1 MGAIHTV
8 CLRSWKVL
16 SLLAQGPSTA
26 PALAGAEAVS
36 GCTSKHCWPKTPKI
50 SVPGR
55 KLILDPHF
63 PTWHGSV
70 LRQVAADNSCWETVP
85 SREWALQPFIPALVC
100 SLPQPPPHSSLS
112 PTTAWA
118 GQTNKGAS
126 LLCHPDAHDS
136 SLRCPY
142 THPGISALLQLLLLC
157 PVGCPPLWHGRKASG
172 VFNWEL

>member
-1 MGAIHTV
+1 MGATHTV
-8 CLRSWKVL
+8 CLRIWEVR
-16 SLLAQGPSTA
+16 SLLAQGPIAA

-100 SLPQPPPHSSLS
+100 TLLQPPPALQSLS
-112 PTTAWA
+112 HHCLL
-118 GQTNKGAS
+118 GQVRRTKEH
-126 LLCHPDAHDS
+126 LCSVIQMPM
-136 SLRCPY
+136 
-142 THPGISALLQLLLLC
+142 I
-157 PVGCPPLWHGRKASG
+157 PLSG
-172 VFNWEL
+172 VHTPILVSQHFCSFSCCAQ